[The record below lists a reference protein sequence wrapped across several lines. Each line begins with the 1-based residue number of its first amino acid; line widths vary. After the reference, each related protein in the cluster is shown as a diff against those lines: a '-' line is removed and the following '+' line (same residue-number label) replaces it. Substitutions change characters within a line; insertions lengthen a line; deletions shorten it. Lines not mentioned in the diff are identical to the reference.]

1 MNERLDILLIE
12 DDEQHAQCIKE
23 QLMKTKE
30 LLEQWHILERIGF
43 DDLNV
48 EWIYGSERI
57 DNKRGNI
64 YYHFSDSDMNKIQKK
79 VHLAI

>member
-48 EWIYGSERI
+48 EWIYCLLYTSPSPR
-57 DNKRGNI
+57 D
-64 YYHFSDSDMNKIQKK
+64 
-79 VHLAI
+79 